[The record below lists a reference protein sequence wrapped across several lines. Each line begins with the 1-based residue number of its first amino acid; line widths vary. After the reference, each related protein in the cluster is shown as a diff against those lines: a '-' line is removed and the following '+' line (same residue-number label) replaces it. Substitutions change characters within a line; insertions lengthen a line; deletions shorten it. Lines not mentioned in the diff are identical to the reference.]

1 MSVGALLRRGDV
13 VLVTFPFTD
22 LSGQKLRP
30 AIIVGRP
37 SGDDFLFAFIS
48 SRAGSIDPSAEH
60 RLALSDPEFAATRL
74 KAASLIRL
82 NKIATLHRRL
92 VRRRIGRIGPRA
104 EQTVAGA
111 LRYVFSL

>member
-1 MSVGALLRRGDV
+1 M
-13 VLVTFPFTD
+13 LVTFPFTD

-30 AIIVGRP
+30 AVIVGRP

-60 RLALSDPEFAATRL
+60 RLELSDPEFTATGL

-92 VRRRIGRIGPRA
+92 VQRRLGRLGPRTGQA
-104 EQTVAGA
+104 VASA
-111 LRYVFSL
+111 LRYVFNL